1 MENNKKLMYGYNFF
15 FYYYVVYEIK
25 VKYWKWF
32 FKWNKFLFDES
43 FEREKYYIFVEMSL
57 VFW

>member
-1 MENNKKLMYGYNFF
+1 MDIIFF